1 MRSFLFICLAGAC
14 GAGSRYL
21 VSGWAYRLLGD
32 RLPFGTMTVNLL
44 GCLAAG
50 LLLEVGLTSDVIPPG
65 LRNALAIGFL
75 GAFTTF
81 STFEYE
87 TFRLLE
93 DGSIVTAVSNVVIQ
107 LVAGLVAVGGGIALG
122 RLIVGAS

>member
-1 MRSFLFICLAGAC
+1 MRNLLFISLAGAF

-21 VSGWAYRLLGD
+21 VSGWAYRVLGD

-50 LLLEVGLTSDVIPPG
+50 ALLEVGLNSDAIPPS

-87 TFRLLE
+87 TFRMLE
-93 DGSIVTAVSNVVIQ
+93 DGRVLAALSNVGIQ
-107 LVAGLVAVGGGIALG
+107 LVAGLAAVGGGIALG
-122 RLIVGAS
+122 RLVVGGS